1 MILAGKVCIVT
12 GASRGIGK
20 GIALQLGQAGATV
33 YIIGRTLKK
42 NPNKLGCSLE
52 EVAEE
57 IEARGGKCVPVQCDH
72 SKDEEIEKF
81 FETVR
86 NKENGRLD
94 VLVNNAYSAVS
105 TIAETRGRT
114 FYEMEPSLWDDI
126 NNVGLRNHYYC
137 TVHAAR
143 IMVENRSGLII
154 NVSSFGG
161 LRYLFNVPYGVGKEA
176 CDRMMTDCGIELKSK
191 NITCISL
198 WPGPVITEFIAET
211 LKTADEEVK
220 KVFQHGETPEFSGKC
235 IVKLAADPNI
245 IDKTSKILMTCDLGD
260 EYDLKD
266 LNGKKILHLRSLSG
280 FMKYSGWT
288 TSAMYIP
295 GFIKVPHWILHFAG
309 YKF

>member
-33 YIIGRTLKK
+33 YITGRTLKR
-42 NPNKLGCSLE
+42 NPIKLGCSLE

-161 LRYLFNVPYGVGKEA
+161 LRYLFNVPYGVEKEA

-191 NITCISL
+191 KHN
-198 WPGPVITEFIAET
+198 
-211 LKTADEEVK
+211 
-220 KVFQHGETPEFSGKC
+220 
-235 IVKLAADPNI
+235 
-245 IDKTSKILMTCDLGD
+245 
-260 EYDLKD
+260 
-266 LNGKKILHLRSLSG
+266 LH
-280 FMKYSGWT
+280 
-288 TSAMYIP
+288 
-295 GFIKVPHWILHFAG
+295 
-309 YKF
+309 